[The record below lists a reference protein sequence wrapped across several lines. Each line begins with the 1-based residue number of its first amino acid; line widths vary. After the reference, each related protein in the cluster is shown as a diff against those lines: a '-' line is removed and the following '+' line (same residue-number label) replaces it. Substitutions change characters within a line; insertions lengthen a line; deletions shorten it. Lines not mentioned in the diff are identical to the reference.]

1 MKMKGKNILA
11 HYLTLRGVRYKESF
25 ISFILLLMKSF
36 SIKIF
41 YFPLR
46 YITFARLFKPGLPA
60 NTTGSFKLHWPQC
73 FIRAVLSALPAGC
86 RKIASGRGKRL
97 YRPCNRRNKILK
109 RVTFLCEKR
118 NNPGL
123 RLPIRLIA
131 TNRKNENRLAE
142 RCRHDVAKNIITDHL
157 LY

>member
-1 MKMKGKNILA
+1 MGKNFFRRFWVGLKVI
-11 HYLTLRGVRYKESF
+11 F
-25 ISFILLLMKSF
+25 LLMKSF

-41 YFPLR
+41 YFPPRFL
-46 YITFARLFKPGLPA
+46 IFAPLYKPGLTA
-60 NTTGSFKLHWPQC
+60 NTTGSFKLRRLQC